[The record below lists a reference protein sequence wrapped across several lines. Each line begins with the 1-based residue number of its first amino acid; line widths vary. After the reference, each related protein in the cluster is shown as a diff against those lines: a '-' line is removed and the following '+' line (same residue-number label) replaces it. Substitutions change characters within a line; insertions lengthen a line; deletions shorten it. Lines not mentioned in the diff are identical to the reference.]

1 MYYEAASC
9 DGAGRWQ
16 QFRWVTVPLL
26 TPIIFFN
33 LVLGIIGT
41 FQTFTQ
47 AFVITGGGPADATMF
62 YAVYLYLKGFGQFQ
76 MGYASAMAWFLVVIV
91 GALTLL
97 NFLVSK
103 RWVFYDD

>member
-1 MYYEAASC
+1 
-9 DGAGRWQ
+9 
-16 QFRWVTVPLL
+16 
-26 TPIIFFN
+26 
-33 LVLGIIGT
+33 
-41 FQTFTQ
+41 
-47 AFVITGGGPADATMF
+47 MF

-91 GALTLL
+91 GVLTLV